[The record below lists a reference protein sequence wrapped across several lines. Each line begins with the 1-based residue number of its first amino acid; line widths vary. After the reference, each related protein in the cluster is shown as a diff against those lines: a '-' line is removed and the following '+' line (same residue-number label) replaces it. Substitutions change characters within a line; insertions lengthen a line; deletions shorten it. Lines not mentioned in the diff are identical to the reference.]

1 MKNRCKGTTFML
13 YNILFSI
20 KSKNLTPFNQ
30 NHPNSG
36 SMDKYW
42 GDWNIKHTFLTNQKN
57 RPFGLENVKQKC
69 DYF

>member
-1 MKNRCKGTTFML
+1 MVQLLCYITYF
-13 YNILFSI
+13 FSI
-20 KSKNLTPFNQ
+20 KFKNLTPFNQ

-57 RPFGLENVKQKC
+57 RPFGSFCKNREE
-69 DYF
+69 